1 MARHVL
7 GPREFASKAQAQAEF
22 RRILNDHPDNTPL
35 RGDDAELVAL
45 LIHEGRHPETVQK
58 IGPGIAEVLVRRS
71 DYGTR
76 GFWLL
81 RVDGSLVDFS
91 YLTALDGAPSPE
103 RTARAALR
111 FEIADQTIAF
121 RDSQVRIACG
131 GLLACALCAQP
142 VTPDAVHVDH
152 AEPTF
157 DDMATQFAAAVGGWQ
172 RLTVECVGATGRRLA
187 DRGLAQVW
195 HRYHAHTA
203 RLRLT
208 HARCNL
214 TRGRS
219 RQ

>member
-1 MARHVL
+1 MARYVL
-7 GPREFASKAQAQAEF
+7 GPREFASKAQAQSEF
-22 RRILNDHPDNTPL
+22 RRILNDNPDNTPL
-35 RGDDAELVAL
+35 RGDDADLVAL
-45 LIHEGRHPETVQK
+45 LIHEGRHPETVEK
-58 IGPGIAEVLVRRS
+58 IGPGIAEVFVRRS
-71 DYGTR
+71 GYNTR

-111 FEIADQTIAF
+111 FEIADQIIAF
-121 RDSQVRIACG
+121 RDSLMRGATGGPACE
-131 GLLACALCAQP
+131 LCAQP

-157 DDMATQFAAAVGGWQ
+157 DDMATQFAAALGGWQ
-172 RLTVECVGATGRRLA
+172 RLTVECVGATGRRLV

-195 HRYHAHTA
+195 RRYHAHTG

-208 HARCNL
+208 RARCNL

-219 RQ
+219 LE

>member
-1 MARHVL
+1 MARYVL
-7 GPREFASKAQAQAEF
+7 GPREFASKAQAQAQF
-22 RRILNDHPDNTPL
+22 RRILNAHPDNTPL
-35 RGDDAELVAL
+35 PGDDAALVAL

-111 FEIADQTIAF
+111 FEIADQIIAF
-121 RDSQVRIACG
+121 RDSQVRGATDGPACE
-131 GLLACALCAQP
+131 LCAQP
-142 VTPDAVHVDH
+142 VTPGAVHVDH

-157 DDMATQFAAAVGGWQ
+157 DDMATQFAAALGGWQ
-172 RLTVECVGATGRRLA
+172 RLTVECVGPAGRRLA

-203 RLRLT
+203 RLRLV